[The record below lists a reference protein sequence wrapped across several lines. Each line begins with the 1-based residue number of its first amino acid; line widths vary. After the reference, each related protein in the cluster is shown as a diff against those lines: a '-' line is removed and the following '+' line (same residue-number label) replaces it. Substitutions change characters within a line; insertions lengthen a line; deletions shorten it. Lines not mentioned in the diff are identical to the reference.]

1 MRITFGRRVFVEN
14 EEFGFTFP
22 DTGGNLYFARVGVEL
37 NYNRY
42 ALGFSSMLPISQNL
56 NEGKVEVKNRV
67 SLYLNINI

>member
-1 MRITFGRRVFVEN
+1 MGGEFIAEN
-14 EEFGFTFP
+14 EEFGFSVP
-22 DTGGNLYFARVGVEL
+22 DTGGNVYFTRVGVEA

-42 ALGFSSMLPISQNL
+42 ALGVSSMLPISQNL